1 MKTVLNVLILSLLC
15 VLASGCREKEPDPLQ
30 EALGAFLLQGKEG
43 SFQLFQI
50 EKIDSTTFRTEFEH
64 RQNVLQCKMEEETV
78 LYGSYTMQRL
88 PKNAARHLEAPIPA

>member
-1 MKTVLNVLILSLLC
+1 MKNTAKLLLLLGL
-15 VLASGCREKEPDPLQ
+15 LAAGCAKAPDPVEESL
-30 EALGAFLLQGKEG
+30 AAYILRGREG
-43 SFQLFQI
+43 SFRLYSL

-64 RQNVLQCKMEEETV
+64 RQNVLQRKMEEETV